1 MNATDQLAE
10 TNPWLRYVEQA
21 RIIWESISTELAQ
34 HTGLQ
39 QPI

>member
-10 TNPWLRYVEQA
+10 TDTAVEQA

-34 HTGLQ
+34 HTG
-39 QPI
+39 